1 MKRIWKHQKAEKAKD
16 NITKVIEH
24 GLLKLQMIQMEM
36 VNTINNAEKVANMAD
51 SLNLIGPAGRRLY
64 GAVKGTSFKTY

>member
-1 MKRIWKHQKAEKAKD
+1 
-16 NITKVIEH
+16 
-24 GLLKLQMIQMEM
+24 MIQMEM

-64 GAVKGTSFKTY
+64 GAVKGTPFELLKGISYNLYRII

>member
-1 MKRIWKHQKAEKAKD
+1 M
-16 NITKVIEH
+16 IEH

-64 GAVKGTSFKTY
+64 GAVKGTFLAY

>member
-1 MKRIWKHQKAEKAKD
+1 
-16 NITKVIEH
+16 
-24 GLLKLQMIQMEM
+24 MIQMEM

-64 GAVKGTSFKTY
+64 GAVKGMHSKFNVMI